1 MNKYERWELSKNI
14 LKTIAETT
22 LIVGSLALPQLPTVY
37 RMFNAEN
44 RREKDRIRR
53 AIDRLQNK
61 KYIKKYKKDEVEVI
75 EITENGRK
83 EVLKYKIEEIKIKEQ
98 KRWDGMWRVIMFD
111 IPEKKKTAR
120 DGLTLK
126 LIKMGCAPI
135 QKSVFVTPY
144 ECKKEIKFIGEYFGV
159 SKHII
164 FLETRKINNEDLL
177 RDEFEL

>member
-1 MNKYERWELSKNI
+1 MKKYSRGELTKNI
-14 LKTIAETT
+14 LKFIGGTAFV
-22 LIVGSLALPQLPTVY
+22 VGSIALPQLPIVY
-37 RMFNAEN
+37 KMFDAESWK
-44 RREKDRIRR
+44 EKEKIRR
-53 AIDRLQNK
+53 VIDRL
-61 KYIKKYKKDEVEVI
+61 KYKKYVKIYKKDGYDII

-83 EVLKYKIEEIKIKEQ
+83 EVLKYKIDEIKIKEQ
-98 KRWDGMWRVIMFD
+98 KRWDRIWRVIMFD

-144 ECKKEIKFIGEYFGV
+144 ECEKEIKFIGEYFEV

-164 FLETRKINNEDLL
+164 FLETRKINNEDSLKN
-177 RDEFEL
+177 EFEL

>member
-1 MNKYERWELSKNI
+1 MKKYSRGELTKNI
-14 LKTIAETT
+14 LKFIGGTAFV
-22 LIVGSLALPQLPTVY
+22 VGSIALPQLPIVY
-37 RMFNAEN
+37 KMFDAESWK
-44 RREKDRIRR
+44 EKEKIRR
-53 AIDRLQNK
+53 VIDRLKYK
-61 KYIKKYKKDEVEVI
+61 KYVKIYKKDEYDII

-83 EVLKYKIEEIKIKEQ
+83 EVLKYKIDEIKIKEQ
-98 KRWDGMWRVIMFD
+98 KRWDRIWRVIMFD

-144 ECKKEIKFIGEYFGV
+144 ECEKEIKFIGEYFEV

-164 FLETRKINNEDLL
+164 FLETRKINNEDSLKN
-177 RDEFEL
+177 EFEL